1 MDVLFSS
8 IPLWC
13 LFFYSSPSKF
23 PLCLFNTRAK
33 QFHTPTAFHFSMAQ
47 DLNTTLEGILHTY
60 LDAVKG
66 GESGLQLLLDKLGPL
81 FSAEDLAIY
90 SADGVEAF
98 MSVGFLTRFVI
109 LVLQA
114 SS

>member
-8 IPLWC
+8 IPLGC
-13 LFFYSSPSKF
+13 LFFFSSPSKF